1 MTPWLSQ
8 PLLAAMLCGLAER
21 VLNAVRVFRML
32 MSRLSGE
39 CHADLSRRSRRAK
52 ADVAPHRLPVGN
64 RGIAKKEPQQQQ
76 HVDVD
81 DGARAAVIAAS
92 VVAARATR
100 TEGTG
105 TNIPS
110 AGPLIQNEKFPAAPA
125 AAAVAAMSSILGAA
139 LALMVSR
146 PRSGRPSNQEGELQG
161 SGPRP

>member
-21 VLNAVRVFRML
+21 VRHAVRVFRML
-32 MSRLSGE
+32 MSRLSRDW
-39 CHADLSRRSRRAK
+39 H
-52 ADVAPHRLPVGN
+52 ADVAPHRLPGGES
-64 RGIAKKEPQQQQ
+64 GIAKKEQQQ
-76 HVDVD
+76 HVDTD
-81 DGARAAVIAAS
+81 AAARAAAVIVAA

-110 AGPLIQNEKFPAAPA
+110 AGPLIQNEKFPSAPAAPA
-125 AAAVAAMSSILGAA
+125 AAAVAAVSSILGAA
-139 LALMVSR
+139 LALMVSK
-146 PRSGRPSNQEGELQG
+146 PRSGRRACPELVEGSNQEGELQG